1 MRGKAARR
9 NNGRV
14 VEPVA
19 PSVESDF
26 VESIKA
32 VTEFP
37 RSSFEFYVWSDQ
49 GVNLEVDFTSSL
61 SDWTSKFKNEVRVS
75 DNVNGNKSRSL
86 RQDLSGLS
94 DKSSFLWNT
103 DCSQVVDCDGQGKSS
118 SSGLKLT
125 KDGVADSVAVL
136 GKQNNGERMTVKVGK
151 NLLENHSKPLM
162 SDPGTLEV
170 QLSKPD
176 NGGSVNCG
184 LPKGSCIVSPGV
196 VCAGGSLSISVE
208 LHDSELASCHKY
220 APVLPCDG
228 HVSPDLSYPKNTP
241 EKKHFRAAKT
251 VDGKGRSRCS
261 QFDDP
266 LKKSRLDYD
275 DQVSKTEL
283 HKKRKDRYSKI
294 QGSSGKP
301 AARILRSTTKTAV
314 MTLPRRSPRIK

>member
-9 NNGRV
+9 NNVRV

-26 VESIKA
+26 VDSIKA

-49 GVNLEVDFTSSL
+49 GVNLEVDFTSSP

-103 DCSQVVDCDGQGKSS
+103 DYSQVVDCDGQGKSS

-125 KDGVADSVAVL
+125 KDGVAVV

-151 NLLENHSKPLM
+151 NLPENHSKPLM

-176 NGGSVNCG
+176 NGGSGNCG
-184 LPKGSCIVSPGV
+184 PPKGSCIVSPGV
-196 VCAGGSLSISVE
+196 VCAGASLSISVE
-208 LHDSELASCHKY
+208 LRNSEVASCHKY
-220 APVLPCDG
+220 ASVLPCDG
-228 HVSPDLSYPKNTP
+228 GGSPDLSDPKNSP
-241 EKKHFRAAKT
+241 EMKHFR
-251 VDGKGRSRCS
+251 V
-261 QFDDP
+261 
-266 LKKSRLDYD
+266 
-275 DQVSKTEL
+275 
-283 HKKRKDRYSKI
+283 
-294 QGSSGKP
+294 
-301 AARILRSTTKTAV
+301 
-314 MTLPRRSPRIK
+314 